1 MQLVFTSQR
10 TATAL
15 ELAALETDLKARLRA
30 EFDENETPFALDLP
44 APAGDVTFRLDGGRG
59 EPATLSVTGASSDI
73 ARAVM
78 RWCTCCSAVQTSE
91 EVVYLQGED
100 RWAADDPETGR
111 TVERHRIYTATTG
124 SADDHLD
131 GGRPI
136 TLGTRR
142 PISFV
147 VESFSAGVG

>member
-15 ELAALETDLKARLRA
+15 EIAALETELKARLRA
-30 EFDENETPFALDLP
+30 EFDKTPFAQDLP
-44 APAGDVTFRLDGGRG
+44 APSSDVTFRLNGGRG
-59 EPATLSVTGASSDI
+59 EPATLSVTGPSSDI
-73 ARAVM
+73 IRAVM
-78 RWCTCCSAVQTSE
+78 RWCTCCSTVHTFE

-100 RWAADDPETGR
+100 RWAADDPHTGR
-111 TVERHRIYTATTG
+111 TVEERRVYTATTG

-131 GGRPI
+131 GDRPI
-136 TLGTRR
+136 TLGTRQ